1 MKIGINMNTPYNLLT
16 PTQVSE
22 ILGLDVETLNI
33 WRTTKRYNL
42 SYIKVGR
49 LVRYKLQDVEAFIA
63 SRRQEAS
70 CHE

>member
-1 MKIGINMNTPYNLLT
+1 MNTPYNLLT